1 MRRRRF
7 ITLLGLGGAA
17 SLAPSVLRLGRA
29 ADAYPNKPIR
39 IIVPAAPGGPNDD
52 PARMAA
58 QILPPKLGQP
68 VVVEHRPGAGGAI
81 GSREVAKAAP
91 DGYTLLSAGTGMLAV
106 TPVLSASAG
115 YDPTRDFAPIAEFM
129 EGFHVLVVHPSAPW
143 RSVKDLVDDARANPG
158 KINFAHTGTGNLPH
172 LSAELFMS
180 RAGVSLVGVPYRSG
194 GQSVTAVLGQAVHM
208 AFDNVTL
215 LLPLVAEGKLRA
227 LAVTSRERSA
237 LAPDLPTMIE
247 AGIPDYDVTTFF
259 GIVAPAGTEA
269 AIISTLNGIIVEALS
284 KPEMQQTIARLGG
297 VARPG
302 SPADFAAVIAA
313 HTRKW
318 AALAKAANIKLD

>member
-227 LAVTSRERSA
+227 LAVTSRTRSA
-237 LAPDLPTMIE
+237 LAPELPTMIE

-259 GIVAPAGTEA
+259 GIVAPAGTQT
-269 AIISTLNGIIVEALS
+269 AIISTLNGAIVEALRE
-284 KPEMQQTIARLGG
+284 PQMQQTIARLGG

-313 HTRKW
+313 HTKKW

>member
-115 YDPTRDFAPIAEFM
+115 YDPLRDFAPVAEFM
-129 EGFHVLVVHPSAPW
+129 EGFHVLVVHPSSPW

-227 LAVTSRERSA
+227 LAVTSRTRSA
-237 LAPDLPTMIE
+237 LAPELPTMIE

-259 GIVAPAGTEA
+259 GIVAPAGTQT
-269 AIISTLNGIIVEALS
+269 AIISTLNGAIVEALRE
-284 KPEMQQTIARLGG
+284 PQMQQTIARLGG

-313 HTRKW
+313 HTKKW